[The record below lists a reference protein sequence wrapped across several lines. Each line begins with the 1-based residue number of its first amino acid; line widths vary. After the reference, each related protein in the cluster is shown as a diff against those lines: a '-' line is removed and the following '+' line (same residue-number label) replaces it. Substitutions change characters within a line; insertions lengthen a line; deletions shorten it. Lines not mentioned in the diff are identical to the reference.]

1 MINQPGL
8 IDERAAKTS
17 APLIFKVASEDWE
30 FEQVLRLNYKTFVEE
45 IPQHEANPDGLLVDK
60 FHHENTYF
68 ICVRGGRLVGMVAA
82 RDQRPFSLDQKLE
95 SLDSYMPPGKSI
107 CEIRLLSIDKE
118 HRDGRIIQGLLT
130 MLARHC
136 VNRGYGIAIISGT
149 VRQERFYRRLGFV
162 PFGPRVGTPAA
173 LYQPMYRELAS
184 LEEEFSALFGPKPP
198 SPVSQEPVNL
208 LPGPVGIRREVQKAF
223 AQGPVSHRAPQFVA
237 DLKRVKR
244 RLSALVGSR
253 HVEILMGSGTAAND
267 AIAAQLSLGPGRGLI
282 VSNGEFGDRLLDH
295 AGRMRLKFDALRVD
309 WGSVIRR
316 DIIEAALDRGA
327 GFDWLWAVHCETST
341 GVLND
346 LGMLKDL
353 CTARQVRLVMDCISS
368 IGTVAVD
375 LGGVYLG
382 SCVSGK
388 GLGAFP
394 GLSMVFHDHEV
405 LSTPNALPRYLD
417 LGLYAEK
424 DGVPFTMS
432 SNLLYALDAALD
444 RFQSDVVFAEITEA
458 STSLRRGLRE
468 LGYGIVAPD
477 DHSSP
482 AVITVELP
490 EEASSSEL
498 GRRLEEAGYF
508 LSYNSAY
515 LLQRNWIQVCLMGEI
530 SREAV
535 APLLQAMRGCVGSS
549 KGSQPLIPDS
559 CRLGTTSTSC
569 ERRVCLAA
577 KTPSI
582 S

>member
-1 MINQPGL
+1 MINQHVL
-8 IDERAAKTS
+8 IGERAAKTS

-30 FEQVLRLNYKTFVEE
+30 FEQIHRLNYKTFVEE

-60 FHHENTYF
+60 FHDENTYI

-136 VNRGYGIAIISGT
+136 VDRGYDTAIISGT

-162 PFGPRVGTPAA
+162 PFGPRVGTPGA

-184 LEEEFSALFGPKPP
+184 VEEEFSALFRPEPR

-208 LPGPVGIRREVQKAF
+208 LPGPVGIRREVQEAF
-223 AQGPVSHRAPQFVA
+223 AQGPVSHRAPKFVA

-244 RLSALVGSR
+244 RLSGLVGSR
-253 HVEILMGSGTAAND
+253 HVEILMGSGTVAND

-295 AGRMRLKFDALRVD
+295 AGRMRLKFDALRVA
-309 WGSVIRR
+309 WGGVIGR

-353 CTARQVRLVMDCISS
+353 CAARQVRLIMDCISS
-368 IGTVAVD
+368 IGTVPVD

-405 LSTPNALPRYLD
+405 LSTPNTLPRYLD
-417 LGLYAEK
+417 LGLHAAK

-444 RFQSDVVFAEITEA
+444 RFQSDVVFAEIAEA
-458 STSLRRGLRE
+458 STWLRRGLRE

-498 GRRLEEAGYF
+498 GRRLEQAGYF

-515 LLQRNWIQVCLMGEI
+515 LLERNWIQVCLMGEI

-535 APLLQAMRGCVGSS
+535 APLLDAMRGVVEAS
-549 KGSQPLIPDS
+549 P
-559 CRLGTTSTSC
+559 
-569 ERRVCLAA
+569 
-577 KTPSI
+577 
-582 S
+582 